1 VTKKRKRIL
10 TWILVWAGML
20 IVVLY
25 SPVGSPDL
33 YSSQNYLVYY
43 RPVAFKSEITAHAP
57 KQSSVTEKIDDGL
70 IIPDVN
76 SGLTSKHSIASY
88 RQATTSLNGLSYEIN
103 ETSSYK
109 KYNSGSGRSGEG
121 DFSMITG
128 RGSHNSAGTSEV
140 VITNGMATLSLTSG
154 ENNSII
160 RQSAKSD
167 TPLLGGTD
175 PGGDPTYP
183 AIPVGD
189 GQGILILLAW
199 CYTIFKKR
207 VFIKKQFLTF
217 QPERKNRI
225 K

>member
-1 VTKKRKRIL
+1 MTKKRKRIL

-57 KQSSVTEKIDDGL
+57 KQSSVTENIDNGL
-70 IIPDVN
+70 IIPDIHT
-76 SGLTSKHSIASY
+76 GLTSKQSIGSY
-88 RQATTSLNGLSYEIN
+88 RKVNSSLNGLSYGIN
-103 ETSSYK
+103 ETSTYG
-109 KYNSGSGRSGEG
+109 KYNSGSDRSGEVV
-121 DFSMITG
+121 FSMIAG
-128 RGSHNSAGTSEV
+128 GDYRNNAGSSEIVMKNS
-140 VITNGMATLSLTSG
+140 ITAQSLTSG
-154 ENNSII
+154 GNNSTT

-189 GQGILILLAW
+189 DQGILILLAW
-199 CYTIFKKR
+199 CYAIFKKR